1 MFTGISF
8 LMAAITALVRGFR
21 QTRQALA
28 IAAAEECTL
37 EEAARVGNS
46 DRLIAIR
53 GQVHPW
59 PIPNPFTKPQPQTP
73 VHPACHLLRA
83 CPYAHSCLIRLLSPI
98 AQAAAR
104 WQAFLLRWVERR
116 SSLAT
121 LLQVAGHPVRPRQ
134 PPRLRGRVQAASLLA
149 RRRRRRRAVRPMSG
163 FAATVSPTGFEFQ
176 INLVWDL
183 IKLVTFALNYNESPY
198 NLTHGTSQCRT
209 HRPQKLICLISLCTN
224 PVSILSVPIQT
235 VR

>member
-83 CPYAHSCLIRLLSPI
+83 CPYAPLTLASSACSLPSPK
-98 AQAAAR
+98 
-104 WQAFLLRWVERR
+104 
-116 SSLAT
+116 
-121 LLQVAGHPVRPRQ
+121 Q
-134 PPRLRGRVQAASLLA
+134 PQGGKRFFYG
-149 RRRRRRRAVRPMSG
+149 G
-163 FAATVSPTGFEFQ
+163 
-176 INLVWDL
+176 
-183 IKLVTFALNYNESPY
+183 
-198 NLTHGTSQCRT
+198 
-209 HRPQKLICLISLCTN
+209 
-224 PVSILSVPIQT
+224 
-235 VR
+235 